1 MAEADPMER
10 SKRELA
16 RSIGSVIN
24 HCVAVST
31 LPLPPLPTHGA
42 ATALP
47 PALAMLPGLL
57 QRGGSPTPVRFQLS
71 DNILKEAGHGMVM
84 NAARDFSKLDRTM
97 GDTMGMMKQTAEPL
111 LALEEHYDALR
122 TIDMMVPMAI
132 DTVAAATTRW
142 TYTAPS
148 VAEMSLPPPGRSTSQ
163 DRLKQAEQTFRMERE
178 QALDAGSPMS
188 TGDEYG
194 SDADGRL
201 HRSDT
206 NSAMDRAEELSRIA
220 TEAQRAQLEKDEAQA
235 RLEKLESSLSVDD
248 RDAIEQLINDISLG
262 DASEMATLDTL
273 SSPLDDSLDTA
284 HAAMEAEHQQRLQ
297 QDPEGRGAG
306 QRYSKE
312 YYAAREAE
320 VVTPQKY
327 SGAYAAALARNKL
340 EAKER
345 GELEVKDAENRQ
357 IERMSREAAA
367 KVAAA
372 ERKLSENG
380 ELEAIEALIS
390 GSADTAAGGAGA

>member
-1 MAEADPMER
+1 
-10 SKRELA
+10 
-16 RSIGSVIN
+16 
-24 HCVAVST
+24 
-31 LPLPPLPTHGA
+31 
-42 ATALP
+42 
-47 PALAMLPGLL
+47 MLP
-57 QRGGSPTPVRFQLS
+57 QLS
-71 DNILKEAGHGMVM
+71 DNILQEAGHGMVM
-84 NAARDFSKLDRTM
+84 AAARDFSRLDRTI

-132 DTVAAATTRW
+132 DTVAAATARW
-142 TYTAPS
+142 STSTVQLP
-148 VAEMSLPPPGRSTSQ
+148 LPPPGRSTSR
-163 DRLKQAEQTFRMERE
+163 DRLSEAEQAFREERE
-178 QALDAGSPMS
+178 QALAGGESPMS
-188 TGDEYG
+188 TGDDFSG
-194 SDADGRL
+194 GGRL
-201 HRSDT
+201 ERMNT
-206 NSAMDRAEELSRIA
+206 NSALNRAEELARVA
-220 TEAQRAQLEKDEAQA
+220 TMAQNAQIEKEEAEA
-235 RLEKLESSLSVDD
+235 RLVQLESSLSGDD

-262 DASEMATLDTL
+262 DAGDIGTLDTL
-273 SSPLDDSLDTA
+273 SGALDDSLDTA
-284 HAAMEAEHQQRLQ
+284 HAAMEAAQQQRSQLSRG
-297 QDPEGRGAG
+297 DDPEPEGRGAG
-306 QRYSKE
+306 ERYSKE

-345 GELEVKDAENRQ
+345 GELEVKDAENRR

-390 GSADTAAGGAGA
+390 GSTDTLEGRSD